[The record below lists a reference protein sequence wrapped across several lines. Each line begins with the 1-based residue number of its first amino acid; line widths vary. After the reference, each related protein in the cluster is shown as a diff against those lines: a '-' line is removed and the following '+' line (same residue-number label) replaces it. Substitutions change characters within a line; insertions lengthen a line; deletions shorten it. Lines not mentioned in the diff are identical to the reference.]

1 MGSRKMPAEKIEF
14 DGVPKWGLRKKEK
27 NTPMRKFKKKFKIA
41 IDMKWKGFKYRE
53 IAEKLGVSLD
63 TVKSWFRS
71 VGLLRVHYE
80 DYVHD
85 QLIIRE
91 QERKMIKEKYTDTP
105 QDIAGIKRE

>member
-1 MGSRKMPAEKIEF
+1 
-14 DGVPKWGLRKKEK
+14 
-27 NTPMRKFKKKFKIA
+27 MRKFKEKFKIA

-71 VGLLRVHYE
+71 SGLLGVHYK

-85 QLIIRE
+85 QFLMRE
-91 QERKMIKEKYTDTP
+91 QERKKAQEKYTDIP
-105 QDIAGIKRE
+105 RI

>member
-1 MGSRKMPAEKIEF
+1 MGF
-14 DGVPKWGLRKKEK
+14 GGVPRCGFGKNKK
-27 NTPMRKFKKKFKIA
+27 NTPMRKFKEKFKIA

-85 QLIIRE
+85 RLIIQE
-91 QERKMIKEKYTDTP
+91 QEQKRIKEKYTDTP
-105 QDIAGIKRE
+105 QNIAGKKRE